1 MKKILLIICLLLQNS
16 LIFAFQTDTLTIHE
30 NETKLLT
37 HQYFLEFDDLSG
49 IYNINNIKSN
59 TGFHRINPSL
69 PVLRYS
75 KSTTWLKFI
84 VKNKT
89 TRAFMPITIGQSVID
104 NFDAYFADPEKS
116 SHIINLTS
124 GIPSRDSKLIKQ
136 NNNLINCLIF
146 PDSVRTIYLRIKSSS
161 AGVIPVE
168 ISSANAF
175 FKNSDFENIVTG
187 GFMGIILIMV
197 LYNSMLFIIVR
208 DQSYLYYVFY
218 ILFLGLSQ
226 ILLRGYGISFF
237 VSKKVILDNYFIPFT
252 QISLGYSII
261 MFASEFL
268 QLRQNLKPY
277 FKYYYLLY
285 AIYTIAL
292 IAIITGNARFAN
304 DLITISSSLTAITL
318 LFIGGLLYFKGFS
331 PAKYFMFGWS
341 LFLVSMLISIAHHR
355 GFIVHNEFTSN
366 IIIYSSTLQ
375 LMLFSVALADKINF
389 YRRQNNETQLLSLT
403 IAKENERLITEQ
415 NILLESEVYART
427 QQLIQTNQDLS
438 STIEDL
444 KSAQMKLIET
454 EKMASL
460 GQLTAGI
467 AHEINNPINFVSSN
481 VKPLRL
487 DFLEIFALMDKYNDA
502 GIRPN
507 TKKSLPQEVGQQKQN
522 MDLGFLKEE
531 ILSLLDGIEEGA
543 NRTTEIVQSLR
554 TFSRTDELISKS
566 IDINKAILNTLILLR
581 SSIPYNIEI
590 KPVLNKLSL
599 LNCYPGKINQALMNL
614 INNGIQAI
622 KAKEQQDNE
631 SVMIVTSDYP
641 DYITIEIID
650 TGIGMN
656 NDIKQRIFETFFNT
670 NEVVEVTCLGLS
682 FVFGIIEDHHG
693 AITVESETG
702 KGTTFTISLPKNL
715 E

>member
-37 HQYFLEFDDLSG
+37 HEYFLEFEDPTDTYK
-49 IYNINNIKSN
+49 INDIIPNI
-59 TGFHRINPSL
+59 GFHPISSLL
-69 PVLRYS
+69 PVIKYS

-116 SHIINLTS
+116 RHIINLTS

-146 PDSVRTIYLRIKSSS
+146 PDSVRTIYLRIKSSES
-161 AGVIPVE
+161 GVLPIQ

-187 GFMGIILIMV
+187 GFIGIILIMAV
-197 LYNSMLFIIVR
+197 YNLILFIIVR
-208 DQSYLYYVFY
+208 DLSYLYYIFY
-218 ILFLGLSQ
+218 IIFLGLSQ
-226 ILLRGYGISFF
+226 ILIRGYGISFF
-237 VSKKVILDNYFIPFT
+237 VSKKTILNNYYIPFT
-252 QISLGYSII
+252 QILFGYSII
-261 MFASEFL
+261 LFASEFL
-268 QLRQNLKPY
+268 QLKQNLKSY
-277 FKYYYLLY
+277 FKFYYLLY
-285 AIYTIAL
+285 AAYTLAL
-292 IAIITGNARFAN
+292 IAIITDHVLLAN
-304 DLITISSSLTAITL
+304 NLITISASLTAISL
-318 LFIGGLLYFKGFS
+318 LSLGGLLYIKGFR
-331 PAKYFMFGWS
+331 PAQYFMFGWS

-389 YRRQNNETQLLSLT
+389 YRRQNNETQLLALT

-415 NILLESEVYART
+415 NILLESEVNART

-444 KSAQMKLIET
+444 KSTQMKLVET

-460 GQLTAGI
+460 GQLTAGV

-487 DFLEIFALMDKYNDA
+487 DFLEIFSFLDKYKDDGEISN
-502 GIRPN
+502 
-507 TKKSLPQEVGQQKQN
+507 KKSVEQKPDI
-522 MDLGFLKEE
+522 DLAFLKKE

-566 IDINKAILNTLILLR
+566 IDINKAVLNTLILLR

-590 KPVLNKLSL
+590 KPVLNKLPL
-599 LNCYPGKINQALMNL
+599 LNCYPGKINQVLMNL

-622 KAKEQQDNE
+622 KAKEHQDNE
-631 SVMIVTSDYP
+631 SVMIVTADYP
-641 DYITIEIID
+641 DRITIEITD

-656 NDIKQRIFETFFNT
+656 SEVKQRIFEPFFT
-670 NEVVEVTCLGLS
+670 TKIVGEGTGLGLS
-682 FVFGIIEDHHG
+682 IVFGIIEDHHG
-693 AITVESETG
+693 IISVESEPG

>member
-30 NETKLLT
+30 NETRLLT
-37 HQYFLEFDDLSG
+37 HQYFLEFEDPTRT
-49 IYNINNIKSN
+49 YTINDIISN
-59 TGFHRINPSL
+59 TAFHPISSSL
-69 PVLRYS
+69 PVLKYS
-75 KSTTWLKFI
+75 KSTTWIKFI

-89 TRAFMPITIGQSVID
+89 TRAFMPITIEQSVID
-104 NFDAYFADPEKS
+104 NFDAYFADPEKGT
-116 SHIINLTS
+116 HIINLTS

-146 PDSVRTIYLRIKSSS
+146 PDSVRTIYLRIRSS
-161 AGVIPVE
+161 ASGVLPIQ

-175 FKNSDFENIVTG
+175 FKSSDFENIVTG
-187 GFMGIILIMV
+187 GFMGIILIMA
-197 LYNSMLFIIVR
+197 LYNLMLFIIVR
-208 DQSYLYYVFY
+208 DLSYLYYISY
-218 ILFLGLSQ
+218 IIFLGLSQ

-237 VSKKVILDNYFIPFT
+237 ISKKVILGNYFIPFT
-252 QISLGYSII
+252 QILFGYSII
-261 MFASEFL
+261 LFASEFL
-268 QLRQNLKPY
+268 QLKQNLKSY

-292 IAIITGNARFAN
+292 IAIITGNVRFTN
-304 DLITISSSLTAITL
+304 DLITISSSLTAIAL

-341 LFLVSMLISIAHHR
+341 LFLVSMLISIAYQ
-355 GFIVHNEFTSN
+355 GGYIVHNAFTSN

-375 LMLFSVALADKINF
+375 LMLFSIALADKINF
-389 YRRQNNETQLLSLT
+389 YRRQNNDTQLLSLT

-415 NILLESEVYART
+415 NILLESEVNART

-444 KSAQMKLIET
+444 KLAQMKLIET

-487 DFLEIFALMDKYNDA
+487 DFLEIFALMDKYNEA
-502 GIRPN
+502 GVLPDRKELLHQAGQ
-507 TKKSLPQEVGQQKQN
+507 KKQSI
-522 MDLGFLKEE
+522 DLVFLKEE
-531 ILSLLDGIEEGA
+531 VLSLLDGIEEGA

-566 IDINKAILNTLILLR
+566 IDINKAILNTLVLLR

-590 KPVLNKLSL
+590 KPVLNKLPL

-641 DYITIEIID
+641 DYITIEITD

-656 NDIKQRIFETFFNT
+656 NEVKQRIFEPFFT
-670 NEVVEVTCLGLS
+670 TKEVGEGTGLGLS
-682 FVFGIIEDHHG
+682 IVFGIIEAHHG

-702 KGTTFTISLPKNL
+702 KGTKFTIALPKNL

>member
-30 NETKLLT
+30 NETRLLT
-37 HQYFLEFDDLSG
+37 HQYFLEFEDPTRT
-49 IYNINNIKSN
+49 YTINDIISN
-59 TGFHRINPSL
+59 TAFHPISSSL
-69 PVLRYS
+69 PVLKYS
-75 KSTTWLKFI
+75 KSTTWIKFI

-89 TRAFMPITIGQSVID
+89 TRAFMPITIEQSVID
-104 NFDAYFADPEKS
+104 NFDAYFADPENS
-116 SHIINLTS
+116 NHIINLTS

-146 PDSVRTIYLRIKSSS
+146 PDSVRTIYLRIRSS
-161 AGVIPVE
+161 ASGVLPIQ

-175 FKNSDFENIVTG
+175 FKSSDFENIVTG
-187 GFMGIILIMV
+187 GFMGIILIMA
-197 LYNSMLFIIVR
+197 LYNLMLFIIVR
-208 DQSYLYYVFY
+208 DLSYLYYISY
-218 ILFLGLSQ
+218 IIFLGLSQ

-237 VSKKVILDNYFIPFT
+237 VSKKVILSNYFIPFT
-252 QISLGYSII
+252 QILFGYSII
-261 MFASEFL
+261 LFASEFL
-268 QLRQNLKPY
+268 QLKQNLKSY

-285 AIYTIAL
+285 TIYTIAL
-292 IAIITGNARFAN
+292 IAIITGNVRFTN
-304 DLITISSSLTAITL
+304 DLITVSSSLTAIAL

-341 LFLVSMLISIAHHR
+341 LFLVSMLISIAYQ
-355 GFIVHNEFTSN
+355 GGYIVHNAFTSN

-375 LMLFSVALADKINF
+375 LMLFSIALADKINF
-389 YRRQNNETQLLSLT
+389 YRRQNNDTQLLSLT

-415 NILLESEVYART
+415 NILLESEVNART

-444 KSAQMKLIET
+444 KLAQMKLIET

-487 DFLEIFALMDKYNDA
+487 DFLEIFALMDKYNEA
-502 GIRPN
+502 GVLPDRKELLHQAGQ
-507 TKKSLPQEVGQQKQN
+507 KKQSI
-522 MDLGFLKEE
+522 DLVFLKEE

-566 IDINKAILNTLILLR
+566 IDINKAVLNTLILLR

-590 KPVLNKLSL
+590 KPVLNKLPL

-641 DYITIEIID
+641 DYITIEIKD

-656 NDIKQRIFETFFNT
+656 NEVKQRIFEPFFT
-670 NEVVEVTCLGLS
+670 TKEVGEGTGLGLS
-682 FVFGIIEDHHG
+682 IVFGIIEAHHG

-702 KGTTFTISLPKNL
+702 KGTKFTIALPKNL